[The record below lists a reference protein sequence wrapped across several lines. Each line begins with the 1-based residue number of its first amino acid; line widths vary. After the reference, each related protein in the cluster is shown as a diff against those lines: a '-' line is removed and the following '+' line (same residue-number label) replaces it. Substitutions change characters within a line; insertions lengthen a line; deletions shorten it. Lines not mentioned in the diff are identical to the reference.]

1 MKRAAIAFL
10 IFLAFARA
18 GYAQGSVQT
27 PTETGVRPLPPN
39 VTRPKLI
46 HSELPKYPK
55 DAKKA
60 GIAGTVVLKATI
72 AKDGRVKDPEYVSG
86 PEELADSA
94 INAVKKWKYQPMLIN
109 GKPVEVST
117 NISVEFNPN
126 HS

>member
-1 MKRAAIAFL
+1 MKRWAIAFL

-18 GYAQGSVQT
+18 SCAQDSGQVSTVT
-27 PTETGVRPLPPN
+27 KPGPLPRN
-39 VTRPKLI
+39 VTPAKLI

-60 GIAGTVVLKATI
+60 GISGTVVLKATI

-86 PEELADSA
+86 PEELTDAA
-94 INAVKKWKYQPMLIN
+94 IKAVQKWKYQPMLLN

-117 NISVEFNPN
+117 NISVEFKLN